1 MGRSG
6 VVVDGDSELRR
17 YYADRAAEYDL
28 VYAKP
33 ERQADL
39 AALRSWLPGR
49 FTGARVLEVACG
61 TGYWT
66 QYVASAAAEVV
77 ALDAAPET
85 LALARSR
92 PANAA
97 VRFLVAD
104 AYRLPRGLGTF
115 DAALA
120 AFWFSHVPLA
130 RRREFLGGLASLLRP
145 GARVVLVD
153 NRYVEGSSTALC
165 GGDEDGDSY
174 QLRRLGDGSSHRVLK
189 NFPTESE
196 LRSAVAGVGERF
208 RFTAFDYYWAA
219 EFDIPGSSHEGD
231 VGQG

>member
-1 MGRSG
+1 MVGA
-6 VVVDGDSELRR
+6 DSELQR
-17 YYADRAAEYDL
+17 YYAGRAAEYDL
-28 VYAKP
+28 VYEKP

-39 AALRSWLPGR
+39 AALRAWLPNR
-49 FTGARVLEVACG
+49 FLGAHVLEVACG

-66 QYVASAAAEVV
+66 QLIAPVAAQVV

-85 LALARSR
+85 LSLARSR

-104 AYRLPRGLGTF
+104 AYRLPPDLGVF

-130 RRREFLGGLASLLRP
+130 RRLEFLAGLASVLAP

-153 NRYVEGSSTALC
+153 NRYVEGSSTALH
-165 GGDEDGDSY
+165 GGDADGNSY
-174 QLRRLGDGSSHRVLK
+174 QLRQLADGSSYRVLK
-189 NFPTESE
+189 NFPTEAE
-196 LRSAVAGVGERF
+196 LHSAVAAVGERF
-208 RFTAFDYYWAA
+208 RFTASDYYWAV
-219 EFDIPGSSHEGD
+219 EFDTLGGSWRGD
-231 VGQG
+231 VGQS

>member
-1 MGRSG
+1 VAG
-6 VVVDGDSELRR
+6 VDSEMQR
-17 YYADRAAEYDL
+17 YYAGRAAEYDR
-28 VYAKP
+28 VYEKP

-39 AALRSWLPGR
+39 KALHSLLRSR
-49 FTGARVLEVACG
+49 FRGARVLEVACG

-66 QYVASAAAEVV
+66 QSVASVAAEVV

-104 AYRLPRGLGTF
+104 AYRLPPGLGEF
-115 DAALA
+115 NAALA

-130 RRREFLGGLASLLRP
+130 RRHEFLASLVSVLAP
-145 GARVVLVD
+145 GAHAVLVD

-165 GGDEDGDSY
+165 RSDPDGDSY
-174 QLRRLGDGSSHRVLK
+174 QLRRLADGSCHRVLK
-189 NFPTESE
+189 NFPQEAE
-196 LRSAVAGVGERF
+196 LRSAVAGAGERF
-208 RFTAFDYYWAA
+208 RFTAFYYYWVV
-219 EFDIPGSSHEGD
+219 EFDAFGGSRRDDGVAGGSA
-231 VGQG
+231 V

>member
-1 MGRSG
+1 MVG
-6 VVVDGDSELRR
+6 VDSELRR
-17 YYADRAAEYDL
+17 YYAERAAEYDL
-28 VYAKP
+28 VYEKP

-39 AALRSWLPGR
+39 AALRSWVPSR
-49 FTGARVLEVACG
+49 FTGSRVLEIACG

-66 QYVASAAAEVV
+66 QSVASVAAKVV

-104 AYRLPRGLGTF
+104 AYRLPGGLGRF

-130 RRREFLGGLASLLRP
+130 RRREFLRSLASVLTP
-145 GARVVLVD
+145 GARAVLVD
-153 NRYVEGSSTALC
+153 NRYVEGSSTPLC
-165 GGDEDGDSY
+165 DRDADGNSY
-174 QLRRLGDGSSHRVLK
+174 QLRRLADGSSHRVLK
-189 NFPTESE
+189 NFPTEAE
-196 LRSAVAGVGERF
+196 LRSAVADVGERF
-208 RFTAFDYYWAA
+208 RFTAFDYYWAV
-219 EFDIPGSSHEGD
+219 EFDTLGGSRRGD
-231 VGQG
+231 VGQS